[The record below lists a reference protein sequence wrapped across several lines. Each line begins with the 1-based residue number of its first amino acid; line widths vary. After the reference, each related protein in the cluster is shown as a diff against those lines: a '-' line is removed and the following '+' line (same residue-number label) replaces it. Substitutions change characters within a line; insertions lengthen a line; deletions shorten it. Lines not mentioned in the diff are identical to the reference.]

1 MRSMTERSSPSARS
15 APHAAAVPAARG
27 VDLDRVNYVNI
38 GLMLV
43 SAAIAVR
50 LPFELFLVTYAVL
63 GPLHYLTQMSWLHDR
78 GYFTTGR
85 WDWIPLAVLGVLATE
100 TTYGHWLGWRGPPY
114 VAFGLGVV
122 AAFVRSPVAKIAAL
136 GACVLLVEPL
146 RAWFP
151 ARVFFGVLLTTVV
164 HVYAFT
170 GLFILAGSMKGRSRS
185 GYVSLGV
192 FLACGLGLLLVRP
205 PSPLVLSDYARA
217 NLGPFVALV
226 DSMTSLVRTGGS
238 RNSAIMAV
246 GRFLG
251 FAYTYHYLNWFSKTG
266 VIRWHEVGRGRM
278 ATIGVLWAVSVG
290 LYWYDFKMGLGALFF
305 LSIVHVFLEFPLDA
319 RTFVDVVTA
328 RRRPA
333 VATR

>member
-1 MRSMTERSSPSARS
+1 VATAS
-15 APHAAAVPAARG
+15 G
-27 VDLDRVNYVNI
+27 VDVDRVNYVNI
-38 GLMLV
+38 ALMLL
-43 SAAIAVR
+43 SAVVAWR
-50 LPFELFLVTYAVL
+50 LPFELFLVSYAVL
-63 GPLHYLTQMSWLHDR
+63 GPLHYLTQISWLHDR

-85 WDWIPLAVLGVLATE
+85 WDWVPLGLLGVLALE
-100 TTYGHWLGWRGPPY
+100 AMYGHWLDWRGSPF
-114 VAFGLGVV
+114 VAFGLGLVV
-122 AAFVRSPVAKIAAL
+122 AFVQNPIVKVATL
-136 GACVLLVEPL
+136 VACILLVEPM

-170 GLFILAGSMKGRSRS
+170 GLFILAGSLKSRSRS
-185 GYVSLGV
+185 GYASFAV

-205 PSPLVLSDYARA
+205 PTPLALSAYARA
-217 NLGPFVALV
+217 NLGPFESLV
-226 DSMTSLVRTGGS
+226 DAMTRIVPAGGNTES
-238 RNSAIMAV
+238 SIMAV

-266 VIRWHEVGRGRM
+266 VIRWHEIGAGRM
-278 ATIGVLWAVSVG
+278 ATIGVLWAVSVA
-290 LYWYDFKMGLGALFF
+290 LYWYDYETGLAALFF

-333 VATR
+333 VVAVPARRHAVKS